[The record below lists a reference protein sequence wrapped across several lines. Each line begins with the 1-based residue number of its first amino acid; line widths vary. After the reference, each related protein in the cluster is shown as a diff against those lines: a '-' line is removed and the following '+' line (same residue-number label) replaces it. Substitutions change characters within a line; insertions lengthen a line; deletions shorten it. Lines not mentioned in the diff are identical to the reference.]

1 MIILLIIGI
10 LLTGLAVGSLAR
22 VTIWPRGGPMRS
34 GGVPKRVEEYGFTK
48 RDHDEESS
56 GGLRDKLDE
65 VATSLGSAV
74 GGRSKGRGDQRIKRD
89 LIAAG
94 MYNVTPGRFL
104 GYRILCAIGFPLL
117 WIWLGAT
124 VGVKPV
130 QLVLLAG
137 IIGFIGWWL
146 PARAIQQKA
155 KQRLDEIDY
164 QLPELI
170 DLLVVTIEAGLGFVG
185 AMQMASGRV
194 GPPLGQEI
202 QLTLQ
207 EQNMG
212 LSIQE
217 AMLNMLARSDT
228 ASMRS
233 FVRSIVQGEALGV
246 SIGQIMRDLAQE
258 MRRRR
263 RAVAQEK
270 AQKAPIK
277 ILFPLVLLIFPAM
290 FVILLGPAI
299 FTFVQALGGIAGK

>member
-10 LLTGLAVGSLAR
+10 LLAGLAIGSLAR
-22 VTIWPRGGPMRS
+22 VTVWPRGGPNRS
-34 GGVPKRVEEYGFTK
+34 AGVPKRVREYGFTK
-48 RDHDEESS
+48 REHSDESA
-56 GGLRDKLDE
+56 GGLREKLDG
-65 VATSLGSAV
+65 VATTLGAAV
-74 GGRSKGRGDQRIKRD
+74 GARSTDQSDRLVKKN
-89 LIAAG
+89 LISAG
-94 MYNVTPGRFL
+94 LYNVTPGRFL
-104 GYRILCAIGFPLL
+104 GYRVLCAIALPVL
-117 WIWLGAT
+117 WIWLGISA
-124 VGVKPV
+124 GVQPV
-130 QLVLLAG
+130 QVGLLAL
-137 IIGFIGWWL
+137 IIGFLGWWM
-146 PARAIQQKA
+146 PARILRERARR
-155 KQRLDEIDY
+155 RLDEIDY

-185 AMQMASGRV
+185 SMQMASGRV
-194 GPPLGQEI
+194 SGPLGQEI

-207 EQNMG
+207 EQSMG

-217 AMLNMLARSDT
+217 AMLNMLDRCDT

-233 FVRSIVQGEALGV
+233 FVRSIVQGESLGV

-263 RAVAQEK
+263 RAVAEEK

-299 FTFVQALGGIAGK
+299 FLFVQAIGGINQ

>member
-10 LLTGLAVGSLAR
+10 LLTGLAIGSLAR
-22 VTIWPRGGPMRS
+22 VTIWPRGGHVRS
-34 GGVPKRVEEYGFTK
+34 AGVPKRVDDYGFTK
-48 RDHDEESS
+48 RDHHEEGS
-56 GGLRDKLDE
+56 GGVREKLDN
-65 VATSLGSAV
+65 VATTVGAAI
-74 GGRSKGRGDQRIKRD
+74 GGRSGGRSDQRVKRN

-94 MYNVTPGRFL
+94 MYHVTPGRFL
-104 GYRILCAIGFPLL
+104 GYRVLCAIAFPLL
-117 WIWLGAT
+117 WIWLGAS

-130 QLVLLAG
+130 QLVLLAL
-137 IIGFIGWWL
+137 IIGFLGWWL
-146 PARAIQQKA
+146 PARVIQERA
-155 KQRLDEIDY
+155 KQRLAEIDY

-207 EQNMG
+207 EQSMG

-290 FVILLGPAI
+290 FVILLGPAM
-299 FTFVQALGGIAGK
+299 FLMVRALSGL

>member
-1 MIILLIIGI
+1 MIILLIIGV
-10 LLTGLAVGSLAR
+10 LLTGLAIGSLAR
-22 VTIWPRGGPMRS
+22 VTIWPRGGHVRS
-34 GGVPKRVEEYGFTK
+34 AGVPKRVDDYGFTK
-48 RDHDEESS
+48 RDHHEEGS
-56 GGLRDKLDE
+56 GGVREKLDN
-65 VATSLGSAV
+65 VATTVGAAI
-74 GGRSKGRGDQRIKRD
+74 GGRSGGRSDQRVKRN

-94 MYNVTPGRFL
+94 MYHVTPGRFL
-104 GYRILCAIGFPLL
+104 GYRVLCAIAFPLL
-117 WIWLGAT
+117 WIWLGAS

-130 QLVLLAG
+130 QLVLLAL
-137 IIGFIGWWL
+137 IIGFLGWWL
-146 PARAIQQKA
+146 PARVIQERA
-155 KQRLDEIDY
+155 KQRLAEIDY

-194 GPPLGQEI
+194 GPPLGKEI

-207 EQNMG
+207 EQSMG

-299 FTFVQALGGIAGK
+299 FTFVQALGGIAK

>member
-1 MIILLIIGI
+1 MIILVIIGI
-10 LLTGLAVGSLAR
+10 LLTGLAIGSLAR
-22 VTIWPRGGPMRS
+22 VTVWPRGHVRS
-34 GGVPKRVEEYGFTK
+34 AGVPKRVEEYGFTK
-48 RDHDEESS
+48 REHGEESS
-56 GGLRDKLDE
+56 GGVREKLDD
-65 VATSLGSAV
+65 VATTLGAAI
-74 GGRSKGRGDQRIKRD
+74 GGRSGGRSDQQIKRN

-94 MYNVTPGRFL
+94 MYHVTPGRFL
-104 GYRILCAIGFPLL
+104 GYRALCTVAFPLL
-117 WIWLGAT
+117 WIWLGASI
-124 VGVKPV
+124 GVKPV
-130 QLVLLAG
+130 QLALLAA
-137 IIGFIGWWL
+137 IIGFVGWWL
-146 PARAIQQKA
+146 PARIIRERAN
-155 KQRLDEIDY
+155 QRLNEIDY

-207 EQNMG
+207 EQSMG

-217 AMLNMLARSDT
+217 AMLNMLARVDT

-246 SIGQIMRDLAQE
+246 SIGQIMRDLAGE

-277 ILFPLVLLIFPAM
+277 ILFPLILLIFPAM
-290 FVILLGPAI
+290 FVILLGPALSM
-299 FTFVQALGGIAGK
+299 FLQALGGIGK

>member
-10 LLTGLAVGSLAR
+10 LLTGLAIGSLAR
-22 VTIWPRGGPMRS
+22 VTIWPRGGQVRS
-34 GGVPKRVEEYGFTK
+34 AGVPRRVEDYGFAK
-48 RDHDEESS
+48 RDHGEEGP
-56 GGLRDKLDE
+56 GGLREKLDE
-65 VATSLGSAV
+65 VATTLGAAV
-74 GGRSKGRGDQRIKRD
+74 GARSGGRSNQQVKRD

-94 MYNVTPGRFL
+94 MYHVTPGRFL
-104 GYRILCAIGFPLL
+104 GYRVLCAVAFPLL
-117 WIWLGAT
+117 WIWLGAS

-130 QLVLLAG
+130 QLALLAA
-137 IIGFIGWWL
+137 IIGFVGWWL
-146 PARAIQQKA
+146 PARVLQGRA

-207 EQNMG
+207 EQSMG

-217 AMLNMLARSDT
+217 AMLNMLARTET

-233 FVRSIVQGEALGV
+233 FVRSIVQGESLGV

-263 RAVAQEK
+263 RAVAQER

-277 ILFPLVLLIFPAM
+277 ILFPLILLIFPAM

-299 FTFVQALGGIAGK
+299 FMFLEALRGMGH

>member
-10 LLTGLAVGSLAR
+10 LLTGLAVVSLAR
-22 VTIWPRGGPMRS
+22 VTVWPRGGHMRS
-34 GGVPKRVEEYGFTK
+34 AGVPRRVEEYGFAK
-48 RDHDEESS
+48 RDHGEESS

-65 VATSLGSAV
+65 VATTLGSAV
-74 GGRSKGRGDQRIKRD
+74 GGRSGGRSDQAIKKN

-94 MYNVTPGRFL
+94 MYHVTPGRFL
-104 GYRILCAIGFPLL
+104 GYRLLCATAFPLI
-117 WIWLGAT
+117 WIWLGAS
-124 VGVKPV
+124 VGVKPI
-130 QLVLLAG
+130 QLVLLAA
-137 IIGFIGWWL
+137 IIGFVGWWL
-146 PARAIQQKA
+146 PARMLQGRA

-207 EQNMG
+207 EQSMG

-217 AMLNMLARSDT
+217 AMLNMLARTDT

-263 RAVAQEK
+263 RAVAQER

-277 ILFPLVLLIFPAM
+277 ILFPLIILIFPAM

-299 FTFVQALGGIAGK
+299 FMFVQALGGMGH

>member
-1 MIILLIIGI
+1 MIILVIIGI
-10 LLTGLAVGSLAR
+10 LLTGLAIGSLAR
-22 VTIWPRGGPMRS
+22 VTVWPRGGHVRS
-34 GGVPKRVEEYGFTK
+34 AGVPRRVEEYGFTK
-48 RDHDEESS
+48 REHGEESS
-56 GGLRDKLDE
+56 GGVREKLDD
-65 VATSLGSAV
+65 VATTLGAAI
-74 GGRSKGRGDQRIKRD
+74 GGRSGGRWDQQTKRN

-94 MYNVTPGRFL
+94 MYHVTPGRFL
-104 GYRILCAIGFPLL
+104 GYRVLCTVAFPLL
-117 WIWLGAT
+117 WIWLGASI
-124 VGVKPV
+124 GVKPV
-130 QLVLLAG
+130 QLALLAA
-137 IIGFIGWWL
+137 IIGFVGWWL
-146 PARAIQQKA
+146 PARIIRERAN
-155 KQRLDEIDY
+155 QRLNEIDY

-207 EQNMG
+207 EQSMG

-217 AMLNMLARSDT
+217 AMLNMLARTDT

-246 SIGQIMRDLAQE
+246 SIGQIMRDLAGE

-277 ILFPLVLLIFPAM
+277 ILFPLILLIFPAM
-290 FVILLGPAI
+290 FVILLGPALAM
-299 FTFVQALGGIAGK
+299 FLQALGGIGK